1 MEQEQNYNKHAM
13 IDPLFHY
20 VLAPLA
26 LLTVILG
33 IIQIGSGFSI
43 TNLLL
48 LIGPVL
54 FLLIIAKLRLYAL
67 KLQDRLIRSEENF
80 RYFVLT
86 GNRLDPQISMK
97 QLIALRFA
105 SDDEFPRLAEKAVSE
120 SLTPKQI
127 KQLVENWRAD
137 YHRV

>member
-1 MEQEQNYNKHAM
+1 M

-33 IIQIGSGFSI
+33 IIQIVNGFSI
-43 TNLLL
+43 SSLLL
-48 LIGPVL
+48 FVGAVL
-54 FLLIIAKLRLYAL
+54 FFLIIAKLRLYAL
-67 KLQDRLIRSEENF
+67 KLQDRIIRSEENF
-80 RYFVLT
+80 RYYVLT
-86 GNRLDPQISMK
+86 GKRLDSRITMK

-105 SDDEFPRLAEKAVSE
+105 SDEEFPSMVEKAVNDN
-120 SLTPKQI
+120 LTPNQI
-127 KQLVENWRAD
+127 KQLVENWRGD

>member
-1 MEQEQNYNKHAM
+1 MEQNYNKHAM

-20 VLAPLA
+20 VLTPLA
-26 LLTVILG
+26 LLTVILS
-33 IIQIGSGFSI
+33 IIQLVGGFSLAS
-43 TNLLL
+43 LLSV
-48 LIGPVL
+48 IGAFL
-54 FLLIIAKLRLYAL
+54 FLFIVAKVRLYAL

-86 GNRLDPQISMK
+86 GKRLDNRVSMK

-105 SDDEFPRLAEKAVSE
+105 SDEELPRLVDKAVSE
-120 SLTPKQI
+120 SLTPNQI

>member
-1 MEQEQNYNKHAM
+1 MEQNYKKHAM

-20 VLAPLA
+20 VLVPLA

-33 IIQIGSGFSI
+33 VIQVVREFTISSILLVIGA
-43 TNLLL
+43 
-48 LIGPVL
+48 VL
-54 FLLIIAKLRLYAL
+54 FLLIVAKLRLYAL

-86 GNRLDPQISMK
+86 GKRLDTRVSMK

-105 SDDEFPRLAEKAVSE
+105 SDEEFASLVDKAINE
-120 SLTPKQI
+120 NLTPKQI
-127 KQLVENWRAD
+127 KQTVENWRAD

>member
-1 MEQEQNYNKHAM
+1 MEQNYKKHAM

-33 IIQIGSGFSI
+33 IIQIVNGFSI
-43 TNLLL
+43 SSLLL
-48 LIGPVL
+48 FVGAVL
-54 FLLIIAKLRLYAL
+54 FFLIIAKLRLYAL
-67 KLQDRLIRSEENF
+67 KLQDRIIRSEENF
-80 RYFVLT
+80 RYYVLT
-86 GNRLDPQISMK
+86 GKRLDSRITMK

-105 SDDEFPRLAEKAVSE
+105 SDEEFPSMVEKAVNDN
-120 SLTPKQI
+120 LTPNQI
-127 KQLVENWRAD
+127 KQLVENWRGD